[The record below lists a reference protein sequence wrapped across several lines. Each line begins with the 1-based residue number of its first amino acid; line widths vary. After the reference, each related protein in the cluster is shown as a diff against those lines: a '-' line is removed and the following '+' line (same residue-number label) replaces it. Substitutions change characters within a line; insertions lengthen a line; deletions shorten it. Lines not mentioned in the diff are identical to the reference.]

1 MMALLDEAESFFI
14 SHIRQGL
21 RILLFLF
28 GNSYSCTVPVL
39 TTDVTDILTDMPGR
53 SVATPGPSHA
63 CHGSTQQYDC
73 TLHGAVAGLLSPSP
87 SGEAPSSWQPHSQEV
102 WDGAVGDAAAV
113 DVRWPDDGR
122 R

>member
-39 TTDVTDILTDMPGR
+39 TTDVTDILTCQADRLLPL
-53 SVATPGPSHA
+53 
-63 CHGSTQQYDC
+63 
-73 TLHGAVAGLLSPSP
+73 LHM
-87 SGEAPSSWQPHSQEV
+87 
-102 WDGAVGDAAAV
+102 
-113 DVRWPDDGR
+113 
-122 R
+122 